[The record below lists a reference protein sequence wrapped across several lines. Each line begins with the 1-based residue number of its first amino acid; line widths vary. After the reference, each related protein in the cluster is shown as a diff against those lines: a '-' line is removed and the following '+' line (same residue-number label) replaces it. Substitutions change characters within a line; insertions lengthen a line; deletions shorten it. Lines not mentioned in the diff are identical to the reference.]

1 MMKKKTMISLLTA
14 ALALGALSGG
24 IGNGTETAQAFSTPT
39 SYKFDFGAGPVEP
52 GYIGVGASDRYSPF
66 AGYGFQHPEL
76 VANVAAS
83 GSGAGSDA
91 VQFLQ
96 TGVASTN
103 TFNVDLQNGL
113 YHVEFTLGDTNRS
126 SVAAEGVYQVMN
138 MTGNGVSDAA
148 LIPVK
153 DGQLNVIVTA
163 GAEGSAFTLSA
174 LEITKVSNSHE
185 MPRTIWVGGDSTV
198 ANYYPKDSDEL
209 VGWGQVLPQ
218 FVNLDE
224 FVVRNMA
231 TAGQVAQGFLYG
243 GPLDTVLKYIKPGD
257 YFLLEMGIN
266 DEKRY
271 SEQQFVIYMRDI
283 VEAVKAKGA
292 TVVLV
297 TPQGRAISWT
307 TEGTNTV
314 HYAEDD
320 FYRHATI
327 ALAQEQRVGLVDL
340 NVISSAYFTEI
351 GPARTT
357 LLYKTGDW
365 LHFNRDGAMALAD
378 LVVQD
383 LKRQGL
389 DGFAE

>member
-1 MMKKKTMISLLTA
+1 MKKKGIISLLSA
-14 ALALGALSGG
+14 ALALGAMSVGVG
-24 IGNGTETAQAFSTPT
+24 DGAETAQAFSTPT
-39 SYKFDFGAGPVEP
+39 AYKFDFGAGPVEP
-52 GYIGVGASDRYSPF
+52 GYIGVGASDLYSPF
-66 AGYGFQHPEL
+66 VGYGFQHPEL
-76 VANVAAS
+76 IANVAAS
-83 GSGAGSDA
+83 GTGAGSDA

-96 TGVASTN
+96 TGVTSTN

-126 SVAAEGVYQVMN
+126 SVAAEGVYQIMN
-138 MTGNGVSDAA
+138 MTGNGVSDAV

-163 GAEGSAFTLSA
+163 GAGGSAYTLSA

-271 SEQQFVIYMRDI
+271 SEEQFASYMRDI
-283 VEAVKAKGA
+283 VKAVKAKGA
-292 TVVLV
+292 AVVLV

-307 TEGTNTV
+307 TQGTNVV
-314 HYAEDD
+314 HYAEED

-327 ALAQEQRVGLVDL
+327 ALAQEQGVHLVDL
-340 NVISSAYFTEI
+340 NVLSSAYFTQI
-351 GPARTT
+351 GPEETT

-365 LHFNRDGAMALAD
+365 LHFNRDGAMVLAD
-378 LVVQD
+378 LVVKD
-383 LKRQGL
+383 LKRQQL